1 MEIVENENMSEIG
14 EIEEFIKVKNERDT
28 MAEELEAYKA
38 RIEELERNEAKAKED
53 MTRLRKIIADSVI
66 ASKPAEQAENKRNKT
81 LKELILEEYKTKLES
96 EKYGY

>member
-66 ASKPAEQAENKRNKT
+66 ASKPAERVENEKNKT
-81 LKELILEEYKTKLES
+81 LKELIIEQYKNKIGE
-96 EKYGY
+96 

>member
-66 ASKPAEQAENKRNKT
+66 ASKPAERVENEKNKT
-81 LKELILEEYKTKLES
+81 LKELIIEQYKNKVGE
-96 EKYGY
+96 